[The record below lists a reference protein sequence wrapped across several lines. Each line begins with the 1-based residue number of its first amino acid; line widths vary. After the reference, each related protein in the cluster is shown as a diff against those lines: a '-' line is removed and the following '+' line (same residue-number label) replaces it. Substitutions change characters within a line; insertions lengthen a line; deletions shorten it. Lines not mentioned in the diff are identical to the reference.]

1 MGFLNIFKPLRKT
14 TISRWQELGTYN
26 SVFSVFG
33 PDAYKSEIVRS
44 CIRPLADFSAKSNA
58 KCSDERM
65 EKILNERPNLYM
77 NGKDFLYKV
86 RTFLELNNSCFIYIQ
101 RDSRLKVIGFYPVP
115 YQYFEAYEYQNG
127 LFLKF
132 SFANG
137 KTLTLPW
144 SDLAVVRKDYNK
156 SDIAG
161 DDNNAILSVLE
172 LQKTTNEGL
181 ANSIKATANLR
192 GILKNTKSML
202 DPKKVK
208 EDKDRFVNDYL
219 NLENTG
225 GIAALDSTQE
235 FTPIKMEPTTATY
248 EQMKE
253 IRENIYRYFGVNDSI
268 IMANIK
274 TEELE
279 NFYRL
284 RIEPFLLA
292 LSREL
297 SSKVYPKGEE
307 FIVYE
312 ADAGQFIT
320 MSQKLELFQKV
331 VLYAGM
337 SINEWRNLMNLPPV
351 EGGDEMI
358 MRLDASSATVAKEGK
373 DDE

>member
-1 MGFLNIFKPLRKT
+1 MGFLDIFRPLTKT
-14 TISRWQELGTYN
+14 TISRWQELGSYQ
-26 SVFSVFG
+26 SVFSAFG
-33 PDAYKSEIVRS
+33 RDAYASEIVRS
-44 CIRPLADFSAKSNA
+44 CIRPLADFSSKSNA
-58 KCSDERM
+58 KCSDVFM
-65 EKILNERPNLYM
+65 EKMLNERPNLYM

-86 RTFLELNNSCFIYIQ
+86 RTLLELNNSCFIYIQ
-101 RDSRLKVIGFYPVP
+101 KDNRLKCIGFYPVP
-115 YQYFEAYEYQNG
+115 YQFFEAYEYQNG
-127 LFLKF
+127 LFIKF
-132 SFANG
+132 SFTNG

-144 SDLAVVRKDYNK
+144 SDLAVLRKDYNR

-161 DDNNAILSVLE
+161 DDNKAILNVLE

-208 EDKDRFVNDYL
+208 EDKDRFVRDYL

-235 FTPIKMEPTTATY
+235 FTPISMNPNTASY

-253 IRENIYRYFGVNDSI
+253 IRENIYRYFGVNDNV
-268 IMANIK
+268 IMANMK

-297 SSKVYPKGEE
+297 SSKVYPKGNEY
-307 FIVYE
+307 IRYE

-337 SINEWRNLMNLPPV
+337 SINEWRELMNLQPV
-351 EGGDEMI
+351 DGGDEMI
-358 MRLDASSATVAKEGK
+358 MRLDASSAEVAKEEK
-373 DDE
+373 DE